1 MLLENAGPMQPSARD
16 MNGSEKTDDR
26 TRLLVGVMIAVAVWG
41 GTLALGA
48 FLFGPDPATGE
59 VTFAPSVVRGG
70 IVAGCVAIFVGGW
83 ALLLRRRRGST

>member
-1 MLLENAGPMQPSARD
+1 MTDSHT
-16 MNGSEKTDDR
+16 SDDR
-26 TRLLVGVMIAVAVWG
+26 NRLLVGVMIAVSVWG

-48 FLFGPDPATGE
+48 FLFGTDPTTGE
-59 VTFAPSVVRGG
+59 VTFAPSVIRGG

>member
-1 MLLENAGPMQPSARD
+1 MTESDTTEA
-16 MNGSEKTDDR
+16 R

-48 FLFGPDPATGE
+48 FLYGPDPTTGE
-59 VTFAPSVVRGG
+59 VTFTPSVVRGG

-83 ALLLRRRRGST
+83 ALLLRQRRKST